1 MPSWLTMSRPSLT
14 LATAI
19 AAAVVGS
26 LALLGGLALW
36 PALALA
42 ARPREQAAT
51 SIVLVVSGMVNVT
64 ASRGIRHGRA
74 RAVLASGIFTSVFI
88 VYSALVIH
96 DTGEFFWLHAAYLV
110 ALLAVHRRGHAAI

>member
-1 MPSWLTMSRPSLT
+1 MSRPSLT

-26 LALLGGLALW
+26 LALIGGLALW

-74 RAVLASGIFTSVFI
+74 RALLASGIFTSVFI

-110 ALLAVHRRGHAAI
+110 ALLAVHRRGHATI